1 MTGLVAAPDVVLW
14 ATGWLR
20 AQLAERPEDVCRGVE
35 VDRREPVVGSG
46 QFPAR
51 LVVIG
56 DSGSTDGDLW
66 LSDMSLRVSVLA
78 GSPESPGEC
87 IELARIVHALMRSC
101 ARAGAGSPVAAVSA
115 SRGPM
120 EVPEVHPRARRLSTF
135 DVVVVGELLP

>member
-1 MTGLVAAPDVVLW
+1 MTGLVAAPNVVLW

-20 AQLAERPEDVCRGVE
+20 AQLADRPELVCRGVE
-35 VDRREPVVGSG
+35 VDRREPDVGSAD
-46 QFPAR
+46 FPQK

-78 GSPESPGEC
+78 GSPENPSDC
-87 IELARIVHALMRSC
+87 IDLARIVHAVMRSC
-101 ARAGAGSPVAAVSA
+101 ARAGSESPVAAVTA

-120 EVPEVHPRARRLSTF
+120 EVPEDHPRARRLSTF
-135 DVVVVGELLP
+135 DLSIVGELLP